1 MVVKTVFLV
10 STGLFW
16 RNKFLFHKTFKFFS
30 CFQTLRKTF
39 WIFGE
44 NNLVGL
50 SKLFSS
56 VQGIFLEEFIFEN
69 KFLELF
75 LYFWSSGA
83 NFLDFQ
89 PKFCERFV
97 KTAFYVS
104 SRDFWLDCFSTK
116 IYEFFDRL
124 RAVRKLFCHFGAKA
138 SKILWKVQFMCS
150 KNSRRIKNFRQVR

>member
-1 MVVKTVFLV
+1 MVVKIVFLV
-10 STGLFW
+10 SIGHFW

-30 CFQTLRKTF
+30 WFQTLRKTF
-39 WIFGE
+39 RNFGG
-44 NNLVGL
+44 NILVGL

-56 VQGIFLEEFIFEN
+56 VQGIFLEEFIFDN

-89 PKFCERFV
+89 RNICDRFV
-97 KTAFYVS
+97 KSAFYVS
-104 SRDFWLDCFSTK
+104 SRDFWLDCFSTE

-124 RAVRKLFCHFGAKA
+124 RAVKKLFCHFGAKA
-138 SKILWKVQFMCS
+138 SKIL
-150 KNSRRIKNFRQVR
+150 